1 MINVGWDIGIH
12 PERENHARVAGMA
25 AGPTRFLFGSSWCGP
40 RRART
45 GYEWSGKQKWRD
57 SSASRVQADGAK
69 MGIQGSSQ
77 GSSSVSSTLL
87 RNTEQ
92 VLRNGSRGKQLLC
105 LGPSL

>member
-12 PERENHARVAGMA
+12 RERENHARVAGMA
-25 AGPTRFLFGSSWCGP
+25 AGPTRFLVWFLLV
-40 RRART
+40 RRT
-45 GYEWSGKQKWRD
+45 GCEWSGKQKWRD
-57 SSASRVQADGAK
+57 SSASRVQVDGAK